1 MTVGDFTNTSTA
13 LTAEARMGDRK
24 EVGEGRRPADHL
36 LRPRRDVL
44 AASGEGLTV
53 MVNSIGNG
61 WRTADVW
68 LDKLAEVQM
77 NRKFRVFVVAG
88 CMHTEVET
96 GGCWRQ
102 YRFLHPGGYLVDAGR
117 SLMCPELACALRG
130 CRPTSFDRRPSVR
143 EQRHGRALR

>member
-36 LRPRRDVL
+36 LRRRRDVL

-61 WRTADVW
+61 WRTEDVW

-77 NRKFRVFVVAG
+77 NRN
-88 CMHTEVET
+88 
-96 GGCWRQ
+96 
-102 YRFLHPGGYLVDAGR
+102 
-117 SLMCPELACALRG
+117 SAC
-130 CRPTSFDRRPSVR
+130 S
-143 EQRHGRALR
+143 